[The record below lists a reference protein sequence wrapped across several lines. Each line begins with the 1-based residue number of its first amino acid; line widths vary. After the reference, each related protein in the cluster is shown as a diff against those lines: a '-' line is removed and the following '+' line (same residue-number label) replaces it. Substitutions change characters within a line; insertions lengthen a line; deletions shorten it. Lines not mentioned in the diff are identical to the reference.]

1 MNKIKILSCTLLLA
15 LLLPFSAYAEA
26 SQAVRHTDQ
35 TAQQLSYLK
44 LLLSQLR
51 EAASN
56 IKNIENLTQVGM
68 PQNEVTAMRHAM
80 ELKIQDMQKE
90 ALLTIHNL

>member
-1 MNKIKILSCTLLLA
+1 MNKIKILTCTLLLVV
-15 LLLPFSAYAEA
+15 LLPFSTYAEA
-26 SQAVRHTDQ
+26 SHGVRQTDQ

-51 EAASN
+51 EAASSV
-56 IKNIENLTQVGM
+56 KDIENLAQVGM
-68 PQNEVTAMRHAM
+68 PKNEVTAMRHAM

-90 ALLTIHNL
+90 ALLTIHSL

>member
-1 MNKIKILSCTLLLA
+1 MNKIKILTCTVLLA
-15 LLLPFSAYAEA
+15 LLFPFYAYAGTSPAMQQIE
-26 SQAVRHTDQ
+26 Q
-35 TAQQLSYLK
+35 TAQQMSYLK

-51 EAASN
+51 DAASS
-56 IKNIENLTQVGM
+56 IKNIEDLTMVGM